1 MNGNQ
6 KLTLI
11 LAFTIVAGMGI
22 FPPWT
27 RTDAFGISRYRG
39 YSFLLHPPVS
49 AADSL
54 LANAPVRYSV
64 DWGQLAKGWLCL
76 AGLAVP
82 ITILLRKRGEKTEGG
97 LSELRTKNS

>member
-1 MNGNQ
+1 MNRNQ
-6 KLTLI
+6 KLMLI
-11 LAFTIVAGMGI
+11 LAFAIVAGMGI

-49 AADSL
+49 VADSL

-64 DWGQLAKGWLCL
+64 DWVQLVKGWLCV
-76 AGLAVP
+76 AGISLP
-82 ITILLRKRGEKTEGG
+82 ITILLRTRGKKTEGG
-97 LSELRTKNS
+97 LSELRT